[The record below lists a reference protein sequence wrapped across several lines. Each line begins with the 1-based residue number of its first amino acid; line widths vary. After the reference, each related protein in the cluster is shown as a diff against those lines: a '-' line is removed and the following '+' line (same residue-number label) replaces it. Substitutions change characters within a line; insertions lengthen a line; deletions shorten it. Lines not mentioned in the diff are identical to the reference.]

1 MVRREDLEMPSPSE
15 IKQLRMPRILK
26 VRLEGF
32 SLYSEKREIEISFSK
47 GASCLA
53 GANGLGKSTFLAAIN
68 YGLTGVV
75 PEPGR
80 TFASFG
86 SVDEY
91 YKHSLGFADKFF
103 TRRIDAN
110 DRKKAHVSLDLQ
122 IRARGCA
129 IRRRTFERDEIRS
142 LP

>member
-103 TRRIDAN
+103 TGRIDDN
-110 DRKKAHVSLDLQ
+110 DRQKAQVSLDLQ
-122 IRARGCA
+122 MRSGVFAITRGV
-129 IRRRTFERDEIRS
+129 FEREQ
-142 LP
+142 